1 MPKYTPGL
9 TVSSVP
15 TNWTNTSACSE
26 YTHIHARSI
35 SFMTGRDHLENIGV
49 GGNVI
54 LEWILRKQS
63 RKLWTAFIWLRTE
76 TGAGLL

>member
-1 MPKYTPGL
+1 
-9 TVSSVP
+9 
-15 TNWTNTSACSE
+15 
-26 YTHIHARSI
+26 
-35 SFMTGRDHLENIGV
+35 MTGRDHLENIGV